1 MIIDKDH
8 VDSYQSEEAASI
20 LSTTL
25 IYLLKL
31 GNSGIA
37 FGRRVQAKWGNAK
50 TTARIKVMDLKG
62 EHLL

>member
-1 MIIDKDH
+1 MDRQAGMRNIDKDY

-31 GNSGIA
+31 GNLGDCLRGKSPKKM
-37 FGRRVQAKWGNAK
+37 R
-50 TTARIKVMDLKG
+50 
-62 EHLL
+62 